1 MSSDI
6 KKVFSGSL
14 LIAGTMIGAGMLGIP
29 LVTAQAGI
37 IPACGITVFVWF
49 YMLCTG
55 LLFLEVTL
63 WMHKG
68 ANIISMTKSL
78 LGREGKIFAAA
89 VFVFLYYC
97 LMVAYFSAGA
107 PLFASFIN
115 IFFGVKVAGILS
127 YAVFAIIFGVIV
139 GVGLKFIDRVNYILM
154 VGLVAS
160 YIALIGGG
168 SSSIDVKNLEYVDFS
183 KMIFAAPILF
193 SSFGFHNVIPSV
205 THHFDDNGKIM
216 RKAIFWGT
224 FIPLIVYLL
233 WQFLIIGIIPQTLI
247 ETTLAKGEPIT
258 SAMLTLTGNNYIKVI
273 GRFFGFFA
281 IITSMIGVSFSVVDF
296 LGDGL
301 SMRRFG
307 FHRFLLCLL
316 TFIPPFVLSIINP
329 SVFVLAI
336 GIAGGFGEA
345 FLNGILPAWLVWIG
359 RYQRKKYSQ
368 YKLPGGKVTLA
379 ILLVIGFVVMA
390 IEGIIIGSHKH

>member
-127 YAVFAIIFGVIV
+127 YAVLLLF
-139 GVGLKFIDRVNYILM
+139 
-154 VGLVAS
+154 LV
-160 YIALIGGG
+160 
-168 SSSIDVKNLEYVDFS
+168 
-183 KMIFAAPILF
+183 
-193 SSFGFHNVIPSV
+193 
-205 THHFDDNGKIM
+205 
-216 RKAIFWGT
+216 
-224 FIPLIVYLL
+224 
-233 WQFLIIGIIPQTLI
+233 
-247 ETTLAKGEPIT
+247 
-258 SAMLTLTGNNYIKVI
+258 
-273 GRFFGFFA
+273 
-281 IITSMIGVSFSVVDF
+281 
-296 LGDGL
+296 
-301 SMRRFG
+301 
-307 FHRFLLCLL
+307 
-316 TFIPPFVLSIINP
+316 
-329 SVFVLAI
+329 
-336 GIAGGFGEA
+336 
-345 FLNGILPAWLVWIG
+345 
-359 RYQRKKYSQ
+359 
-368 YKLPGGKVTLA
+368 
-379 ILLVIGFVVMA
+379 
-390 IEGIIIGSHKH
+390 